1 VPAGLTA
8 GPWNPLVSRKERL
21 MKHRPILAA
30 LAVSLASVL
39 PASAQQ
45 ASQPITWVAYA
56 MVKPG
61 QTQAAVA
68 LAQKYDAPYL
78 DKLLA
83 DGTIS
88 SWGIATPI
96 NHEAGF
102 KWNLLTWVTLPNW
115 ANADKWLG
123 AIMQQMGSRSA
134 DQNKAIEAEYQAVYA
149 ERSHFDDVMRNIV
162 MSSPTQGGAP
172 PRFIL
177 AGMYKAKP
185 GQEQAGE
192 KSFAPWWPIVDKLK
206 AEGKVIAYGL
216 QSQDLHTDPAFTYRD
231 WYMLPD
237 LSAVD
242 AINAAAQTGWTA
254 QNQAAFE
261 AAFEGEAHRDLI
273 LMILHL
279 GGQAGR

>member
-1 VPAGLTA
+1 
-8 GPWNPLVSRKERL
+8 